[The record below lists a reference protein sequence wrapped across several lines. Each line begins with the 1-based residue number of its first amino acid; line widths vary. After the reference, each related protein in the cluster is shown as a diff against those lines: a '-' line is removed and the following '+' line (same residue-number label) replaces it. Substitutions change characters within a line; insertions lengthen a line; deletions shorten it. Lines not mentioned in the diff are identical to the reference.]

1 METRTYNDRV
11 QQALDTIQL
20 NRGKDSKKVLT
31 ACEVLEEYGKAAND
45 DGLLGFA
52 YFSRGETY
60 YLLNDANN
68 FYTQMISCLQPM
80 ENVHQWGYLA
90 IANNMLGIA
99 SLNRGNAPY
108 ALDYYIKAISI
119 CEKYNLPD
127 LEWII
132 HLNLGSL
139 YLNIDEHLKA
149 INHIEICLSYV
160 KSHKDIDNYIES
172 LTSIYLGLGRAYL
185 KLNYDNKILE
195 IEKKLKNDCLPFL
208 QETDKL
214 VIYCYFA
221 RIHNYIKEYEVR
233 DYFIKMINN
242 KINVK
247 MPVMDVF
254 DDFYEYLDMLLE
266 TEKYDDFFVT
276 YELLDDL
283 TKRTT
288 IKNLE
293 RKLLTL
299 KIRYFR
305 RNGQLEEYKKSS
317 VLYFEFSEF
326 MEKENQLMVSNMIGM
341 RNSYMELTQIN
352 EKVEQENT
360 YLQKRSET
368 DPLTGM
374 YNRLK
379 LNEYCEQAFEK
390 AQNNMI
396 SIAVEIFDIDYFK
409 QYNDNYGHQKGD
421 DCIRFI
427 AQTVMDFASKEGLFV
442 ARYGGDEFI
451 IIYEGLKKDKV
462 EILVKRLRELIYDAN
477 IEHNFSLTDKRV
489 TLSQGICY
497 GVPTASQNMYDFLQ
511 LADKMLYEV
520 KQKNRNDYMIVSV
533 NE

>member
-1 METRTYNDRV
+1 MEVKTYNDKV
-11 QQALDTIQL
+11 QQALAQIQL
-20 NRGKDSKKVLT
+20 NRGKNSDQVLM
-31 ACEVLEEYGKAAND
+31 ACDVLEQYGKAHND
-45 DGLLGFA
+45 DALLGYA

-60 YLLNDANN
+60 YLLNDANH
-68 FYTQMISCLQPM
+68 FYSEMIRALAPL
-80 ENVHQWGYLA
+80 ENVHEWGYLA

-108 ALDYYIKAISI
+108 ALDYYIKAITI
-119 CEKYNLPD
+119 CQKYSLPD
-127 LEWII
+127 IEWII

-139 YLNIDEHLKA
+139 YLNIDEHQKA
-149 INHIEICLSYV
+149 INHIETCLSYV
-160 KSHKDIDNYIES
+160 KNHKDIDNYIES

-185 KLNYDNKILE
+185 KLDYQNKALE
-195 IEKKLKNDCLPFL
+195 IEKKLKNTCLPFL
-208 QETDKL
+208 QEIDKL

-221 RIHNYIKEYEVR
+221 RLHNYIEENEAR
-233 DYFIKMINN
+233 DYWIQLINS
-242 KINVK
+242 KITTK

-254 DDFYEYLDMLLE
+254 DDFYEYLDMLLQI
-266 TEKYDDFFVT
+266 EKYDDFFIT

-283 TKRTT
+283 TKKTT

-305 RNGQLEEYKKSS
+305 RTGQLEEYKKSS

-326 MEKENQLMVSNMIGM
+326 MEKENQLMVSNMIVM

-352 EKVEQENT
+352 QKVEQQNT

-379 LNEYCEQAFEK
+379 LNEYSEKAFHK
-390 AQNNMI
+390 AQNNKTSFAI
-396 SIAVEIFDIDYFK
+396 EIFDIDFFK

-427 AQTVMDFASKEGLFV
+427 AQTVIDFVNQEGLFA

-451 IIYEGLKKDKV
+451 VIYEGLKKDEV
-462 EILVKRLRELIYDAN
+462 EDLVKRLRELIYNAN
-477 IEHNFSLTDKRV
+477 IEHDFSLTDKRV
-489 TLSQGICY
+489 TLSQGVCY
-497 GVPTASQNMYDFLQ
+497 GIPNTGQSLYDFLQ

-520 KQKNRNDYMIVSV
+520 KQKNRNDYMIVSL
-533 NE
+533 ND